1 MRVFF
6 IILFFSIHSFAQEN
20 SIPND
25 GVSPDEFDIII
36 TNGRILDGT
45 GNSWY
50 RADIGISRGKII
62 RIGSMED
69 QHAKKIIDANNQL
82 VAPGFIDVHT
92 HIEQDEVR
100 NPTAD
105 NFIYDGVT
113 TVITGNCGESK
124 VDLENYFATLD
135 SLHTSINIA
144 SLIGH
149 NDIRKSVMGSANRFA
164 TEEELQ
170 KMEHLVEQAMKDGA
184 VGFSTGL
191 IYVPGTYAP
200 TPEIIRLARIAA
212 KYRGVY
218 ATHMRSE
225 SDEVT
230 AAIEEALLV
239 GREANIPVQISHF
252 KVGGQPRPGRS
263 HATLSMIENAR
274 RSGIEVTIDQYPYTA
289 SSTSLN
295 SLLPSE
301 ILEGGRDSTIA
312 RLLDKTVEKDVI
324 ERMVKRLKQR
334 GKKHYDYAVVTN
346 YKFDSTLN
354 GKSIEEINKIRG
366 NKRKAKQEA
375 RTILEMVK
383 NGGAGMVFHGMWEED
398 VKNIMQ
404 YPFNMIASDAS
415 IRIFGEG
422 VPHPRGYGSN
432 GRVLSKYVR
441 DEKII
446 TLEEAVRRMTSLPA
460 RKFNLKQRGLI
471 LEGHFAD
478 IIIFDENTI
487 SDQSTYSNPH
497 AYTKGISTVIV
508 NGQIV
513 VDKGK
518 HLGTRSGIVIRNLES
533 GPGD

>member
-1 MRVFF
+1 MRILIF
-6 IILFFSIHSFAQEN
+6 ILLFSIRAFGQEDQFLN
-20 SIPND
+20 PVVGTVQYD
-25 GVSPDEFDIII
+25 LIII
-36 TNGRILDGT
+36 NGRILDGT

-50 RADIGISRGKII
+50 RADIGISHGKII
-62 RIGSMED
+62 RIGSLGD
-69 QHAKKIIDANNQL
+69 HHAKKIIDAKNQL
-82 VAPGFIDVHT
+82 ISPGFIDVHT
-92 HIEQDEVR
+92 HIEGDELK

-124 VDLENYFATLD
+124 TDLGKYFAMLD
-135 SLHTSINIA
+135 SLKPSVNIA

-149 NDIRKSVMGSANRFA
+149 NDIRKAVMGTVNRFA

-170 KMEHLVEQAMKDGA
+170 KMEQLVEQAMKDGA

-191 IYVPGTYAP
+191 IYVPGTYTP
-200 TPEIIRLARIAA
+200 THEIIRLARIAS
-212 KYRGVY
+212 KFGGVY

-225 SDEVT
+225 SDEII
-230 AAIEEALLV
+230 AAIEEALIV
-239 GREANIPVQISHF
+239 GRDANIPVQISHF

-263 HATLSMIENAR
+263 HTTLSMIENAR
-274 RSGIEVTIDQYPYTA
+274 TAGIEVTIDQYPYTA

-301 ILEGGRDSTIA
+301 ILEGGRDSTIS
-312 RLLDKTVEKDVI
+312 RLSDKTVEKEVI
-324 ERMVKRLKQR
+324 DRMIKRLKQR

-346 YKFDSTLN
+346 YKFDTTLN
-354 GKSIEEINKIRG
+354 GKSILEINRLRG
-366 NKRKAKQEA
+366 KKRKAKYEA

-398 VKNIMQ
+398 VKFIMK

-441 DEKII
+441 EEKII
-446 TLEEAVRRMTSLPA
+446 TIEEAVRRMTSLPA
-460 RKFNLKQRGLI
+460 RKFHLGQRGLI
-471 LEGHFAD
+471 LEGHVAD

-508 NGQIV
+508 NGQLV
-513 VDKGK
+513 VENGR
-518 HLGTRSGIVIRNLES
+518 HLGTRSGTVIRN
-533 GPGD
+533 